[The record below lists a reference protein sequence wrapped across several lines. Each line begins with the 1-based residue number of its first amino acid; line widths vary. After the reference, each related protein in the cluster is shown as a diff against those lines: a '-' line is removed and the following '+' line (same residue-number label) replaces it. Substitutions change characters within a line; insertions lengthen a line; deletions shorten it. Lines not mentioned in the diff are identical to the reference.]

1 MADLGLQR
9 KAPIG
14 RGGDWIP
21 IAMNPEDPA
30 THFPDAYFHAD
41 WAIDAGSDGHAVAG
55 PIRKR
60 LQQSFSWRVK

>member
-30 THFPDAYFHAD
+30 THFPGAYFHAD
-41 WAIDAGSDGHAVAG
+41 
-55 PIRKR
+55 
-60 LQQSFSWRVK
+60 